1 MGAAYIECS
10 SKEMTGVDEVFQ
22 LAVNTVVGVEE
33 QEFYGAGT
41 GPTGKSGSGGRK
53 VKKRTCKI
61 L

>member
-10 SKEMTGVDEVFQ
+10 SKEMTGVDDVFQ
-22 LAVNTVVGVEE
+22 LAVNTVVGIDE
-33 QEFYGAGT
+33 QGFYGSNPA
-41 GPTGKSGSGGRK
+41 GKSGQGGRK